1 MMHTY
6 EGWQV
11 APFRSPL
18 ALPAAV
24 KAAGTDVAAIKAAVE
39 QAYVANYNDAWLRSV
54 AYQFLFS
61 FQSFGIA
68 LFSLAVFGWH
78 GGTLASKAAL
88 AVTAFTLI
96 VSRLGPQP
104 RTAVQRYPFPNPLA
118 PPVSPLSWWLL
129 GSLIATFSVAC
140 FGYVDLF
147 GASVAAAWPPSGPL
161 AHWVAGGAAAGI
173 LLRTP
178 LWGTYGA
185 AAGAVLWALC
195 GATTLF
201 QRVTVVTGVSMAGAV
216 AATLKASVSGSKPA
230 SICDFVVAI
239 LKGALAGVSLGL
251 FLFAP
256 WASFAPPSGWPSWPC
271 LLAATWPTAPAAAA
285 GAVTLTLLRKLGE
298 LPLPAVATAAVGAG
312 LGAVLAH
319 ATLGWLALLAP
330 LCVAAGGIYEG
341 FVAEATFDQ
350 WHHWRAFVILMTG
363 LALHGLL
370 YLILLP
376 L

>member
-1 MMHTY
+1 MLARPSALAVVLTHLGGDLWRLYVLSLGLLCQVFGGGIAGNMMHTY

-178 LWGTYGA
+178 LWGAYGA

-201 QRVTVVTGVSMAGAV
+201 HPITG
-216 AATLKASVSGSKPA
+216 AATLA
-230 SICDFVVAI
+230 
-239 LKGALAGVSLGL
+239 
-251 FLFAP
+251 
-256 WASFAPPSGWPSWPC
+256 
-271 LLAATWPTAPAAAA
+271 
-285 GAVTLTLLRKLGE
+285 LLRKLGE

-312 LGAVLAH
+312 LGAVLAN